1 MKRTN
6 KKGFTIVELVI
17 VIAVI
22 AILAAVLIP
31 NLSRL
36 VGKANESSAMQ
47 AARNEYQAYLAE
59 YAKDLAGDEEFVI
72 VKGKYAFEV
81 TGGKFDEVAKDAT
94 STAYNGISKV
104 DLTKNVVKSAEA
116 TEETGTTAPTVSDT
130 VVGGKWYSD
139 VTCKTEVAS
148 FTKGTTYYYA
158 VALAEDLGSAEV
170 AIYAK

>member
-1 MKRTN
+1 MKLTRTN

-59 YAKDLAGDEEFVI
+59 YAKDLDGTEDFVI
-72 VKGKYAFEV
+72 IKGDYAFEV
-81 TGGKFDEVAKDAT
+81 IDGQFNEKALSKDTEHAGT
-94 STAYNGISKV
+94 V
-104 DLTKNVVKSAEA
+104 DLSKAYKVTTDTEA
-116 TEETGTTAPTVSDT
+116 
-130 VVGGKWYSD
+130 
-139 VTCKTEVAS
+139 VAN
-148 FTKGTTYYYA
+148 KTYYKLENKAY
-158 VALAEDLGSAEV
+158 VSTSFAEGVFEQYDLGSADV

>member
-1 MKRTN
+1 MKLTRTN

-59 YAKDLAGDEEFVI
+59 YAKDLDGTEDFVI
-72 VKGKYAFEV
+72 IKGDYAFEV
-81 TGGKFDEVAKDAT
+81 IDGQFNEKAQKASSYTNIG
-94 STAYNGISKV
+94 KV
-104 DLTKNVVKSAEA
+104 DLTKNVVKSAKA
-116 TEETGTTAPTVSDT
+116 ETADAPAVEGTTVD
-130 VVGGKWYSD
+130 KWYTD
-139 VTCKTEVAS
+139 AKCTNMA
-148 FTKGTTYYYA
+148 TTYTAGTEYYYM
-158 VALAEDLGSAEV
+158 VALDKDLGSADV

>member
-59 YAKDLAGDEEFVI
+59 YAKDLTGNEEFVI

-81 TGGKFDEVAKDAT
+81 TGGKFNEKAIEVTEGQYDD
-94 STAYNGISKV
+94 KV
-104 DLTKNVVKSAEA
+104 DLSKVFT
-116 TEETGTTAPTVSDT
+116 
-130 VVGGKWYSD
+130 
-139 VTCKTEVAS
+139 KTEDT
-148 FTKGTTYYYA
+148 TKTEGTTYYTYA
-158 VALAEDLGSAEV
+158 DGKYIAVTGNLEAGVNYYTETEEDLGSAEV

>member
-59 YAKDLAGDEEFVI
+59 YAKDLDGTEDFVI
-72 VKGKYAFEV
+72 IKGDYAFEV
-81 TGGKFDEVAKDAT
+81 IDGQFNEKAQKASSYTNIG
-94 STAYNGISKV
+94 KV
-104 DLTKNVVKSAEA
+104 DLTKNVVKSATA
-116 TEETGTTAPTVSDT
+116 TTTTAPTV
-130 VVGGKWYSD
+130 
-139 VTCKTEVAS
+139 E
-148 FTKGTTYYYA
+148 GTTVDTWYTDAKCTSVAETYEANTVYYYA
-158 VALAEDLGSAEV
+158 VALTDGDLGSADV